1 MRTAAAGF
9 WLVMA
14 AIMASAYV
22 KPGPAI
28 NYAGLW
34 VIAGLACLGGITTW
48 FIPWPRIP
56 PSAFLWVVLPAAAVL
71 TFSVFFTGGIH
82 SHLLIVYPLLIAFGA
97 TVLDVRLSLLVALV
111 AAVSAALPLALQ
123 GWDPAYARQLL
134 VLTAVVGF
142 GGYLPAR
149 VRIALT
155 HETELAESRRRELEQ
170 SYVSTIAALA
180 TALDAK
186 DRYTEAHSRETAALA
201 LAVGRRLGLIDD
213 RLKFLEYAAYLH
225 DIGKIG
231 IPGHI
236 LHKPGPLS
244 PEEFEVMKEHPVIG
258 ERIVGSVPF
267 LSPVRSIVR
276 AEHERFDGAG
286 YPDGLAGAE
295 IPLEARIILACDAF
309 HAMATDR
316 PYRNALPKSRI
327 LEELRSQSGKQFD
340 PIVVSALLAVIES
353 EEVIVSAHSK
363 DARALAPAVTSTGP
377 RSWVQ
382 QLEAVEGLGSRLTR
396 GAAVQEIC
404 QLIGETIVAL
414 VPYDQCRVYLV
425 DGDERTLSCVYFTTS
440 QLDEYRG
447 VTAPNLA
454 VRIGEGIT
462 GWVADTKRGVVLG
475 DAERHPKARHV
486 PGTPESDE
494 SMLAVPV
501 VFEERLIGVIV
512 VVKVGLQQ
520 YSPDHLR
527 LLTILAN
534 QAAVSIAHARLV
546 EQHTETAKADPVSG
560 VGYRRD
566 LEAAL
571 IHHRATH
578 LPFALVM
585 FRLDN
590 LLEVNQSS
598 GMGAGDTLLKGVG
611 DVLRRNLARGHVAAR
626 WAGDEFVILL
636 PGCDEF
642 DARAFAKRIL
652 SSLPSATAQ
661 APTPVLSVGVSEYP
675 ADGTSGEELL
685 AAARRSVR
693 QVRRQSAA

>member
-14 AIMASAYV
+14 AIVASAYV
-22 KPGPAI
+22 QPGPAV

-56 PSAFLWVVLPAAAVL
+56 TESFLWVVLPGAVVL
-71 TFSVFFTGGIH
+71 TLAVFFTGGVH

-97 TVLDVRLSLLVALV
+97 TVLDVRRSLLLALV
-111 AAVSAALPLALQ
+111 GAIGAALPLVLQ

-155 HETELAESRRRELEQ
+155 EETELAESRRRDLEQ

-201 LAVGRRLGLIDD
+201 LAVGRRLGLSGE

-244 PEEFEVMKEHPVIG
+244 AEEFEIMKEHPVIG

-267 LSPVRSIVR
+267 LAPVRSIVR
-276 AEHERFDGAG
+276 AEHERFDGTG
-286 YPDGLAGAE
+286 YPDGLAASE
-295 IPLEARIILACDAF
+295 IPLESRIILACDAF

-316 PYRNALPKSRI
+316 PYRNALPKTQI
-327 LEELRSQSGKQFD
+327 LDELRTQSGKQFD
-340 PIVVSALLAVIES
+340 PTVVTALLAVIQS
-353 EEVIVSAHSK
+353 EEVLVSAHSK
-363 DARALAPAVTSTGP
+363 DAKAIAPAATSTGP
-377 RSWVQ
+377 RSWAQ
-382 QLEAVEGLGSRLTR
+382 QLEAIEGLGRRLTR

-414 VPYDQCRVYLV
+414 VPYDQCRAYLV
-425 DGDERTLSCVYFTTS
+425 DRDERMLSCVYFTAS
-440 QLDEYRG
+440 ELDDYRG
-447 VTAPNLA
+447 VTAPSLA

-462 GWVADTKRGVVLG
+462 GWVADTKRGLVLG
-475 DAERHPKARHV
+475 DAERHPKAEHV
-486 PGTPESDE
+486 PGTPVSDE

-534 QAAVSIAHARLV
+534 QAAVSIAHARL
-546 EQHTETAKADPVSG
+546 TELHAETSMLDPVSG
-560 VGYRRD
+560 VGYRREF
-566 LEAAL
+566 EAAL
-571 IHHRATH
+571 ARHVEAAV
-578 LPFALVM
+578 PFSLLM
-585 FRLDN
+585 LRLDN
-590 LLEVNQSS
+590 LADVNQVAGLS
-598 GMGAGDTLLKGVG
+598 AGDALLKSVG
-611 DVLRRNLARGHVAAR
+611 DVIRQNLASGYLAAR
-626 WAGDEFVILL
+626 WAGREFVILM
-636 PGCDEF
+636 PRCDEF
-642 DARAFAKRIL
+642 DARAFSKRIL
-652 SSLPSATAQ
+652 SALPRAQ
-661 APTPVLSVGVSEYP
+661 AGTAAPLLSVGVGEYP
-675 ADGTSGEELL
+675 LDGTSAEELVT
-685 AAARRSVR
+685 ATRRSVL
-693 QVRRQSAA
+693 QIRRRPAA